1 MSNPT
6 DDERVRALIAKHSGR
21 ELEACATLLSFAF
34 EELSAWSG
42 RPIKRGADR
51 IVLAEA
57 ARGTKTFG
65 AVIRLCEVGFGEQA
79 LMLDRSLFEGMA
91 VAHWIAAHR
100 REAAKL
106 FTRHAKFNA
115 LLTYETLHGL
125 GWLTKEDRH
134 LRPSVGPKRRK
145 ELVDLF
151 GMHGTRPWVGRNVVT
166 VLKEIQGQ
174 WDEQGRADL
183 WNFHDVVYR
192 LGNQILHSTATSASV
207 AFTRRTPTKLA
218 VTASPSNQLV
228 SQALYAAY
236 WTYGQLF
243 TLIVDVFKLTSA
255 EAFRDL
261 WQTGGQA
268 FSPAAAITPT
278 P

>member
-6 DDERVRALIAKHSGR
+6 DDERVRAVIAKDSGR
-21 ELEACATLLSFAF
+21 ELEACAALLSFALD
-34 EELSAWSG
+34 ELGAWSG

-65 AVIRLCEVGFGEQA
+65 AVIRLCEAGFGEQA

-91 VAHWIAAHR
+91 VAHWVAAHR
-100 REAAKL
+100 RESVSL

-115 LLTYETLHGL
+115 VLTYETLDGL
-125 GWLTKEDRH
+125 GWLTKKDRH
-134 LRPSVGPKRRK
+134 LRPSIGPKRRK

-151 GMHGTRPWVGRNVVT
+151 GAHGTRPWVRRNVVT
-166 VLKEIQGQ
+166 VLEEIEAQ

-192 LGNQILHSTATSASV
+192 LSNQILHSTATSVSV

-228 SQALYAAY
+228 PQALYAAY

-243 TLIVDVFKLTSA
+243 TLIVDVFKLTSG

-268 FSPAAAITPT
+268 FIPAAPINPT